1 MSTLRQALADYLTM
15 RRALGYKMDK
25 AERLLGQ
32 FVAFAED
39 RGETHVRTETALA
52 WATLPADA
60 AAIWTSRRLAEVR
73 LFARHL
79 HTLDPRTEVPPA
91 DLLPAKTRRATPY
104 LYTPLEIAALMQA
117 TAILRGPHVQA
128 TYRTLI
134 GLLAATGM
142 RIGEAIALDQ
152 GDFDAGSGM
161 VTIRHGKFDKARA
174 LPLHPTTVAAL
185 DAYLRRDGRP
195 RPEGPP
201 VLLISSRGKRLGY
214 GTVHWVFHK
223 LLNHCAIVPRS
234 AACRP
239 RIHDLRHSFAVSTI
253 ADDYRSGAPGSRL
266 AILSTYLGHAD
277 PGDTYWYL
285 SAAPELLGLAGERLE
300 RHLKQRTEANLDHKI
315 CAACATDQ
323 LPGDA

>member
-32 FVAFAED
+32 FVAFAEE
-39 RGETHVRTETALA
+39 RGETYVGAETALA
-52 WATLPADA
+52 WATRPAGA

-79 HTLDPRTEVPPA
+79 RTLDPRTEVPPA
-91 DLLPAKTRRATPY
+91 DLLPARGRRATPY
-104 LYTPLEIAALMQA
+104 LYTPQEVADLMRA
-117 TAILRGPHVQA
+117 TGLLRGSHVQA

-142 RIGEAIALDQ
+142 RIGEAIGLERD
-152 GDFDAGSGM
+152 DFDAAHGRL
-161 VTIRHGKFDKARA
+161 TIRKGKFGKPREV
-174 LPLHPTTVAAL
+174 PLHPTTVAAL
-185 DAYLRRDGRP
+185 DDYLRRDDRP
-195 RPEGPP
+195 RHAGMPT
-201 VLLISSRGKRLGY
+201 LLISSTGKRLRY
-214 GTVHWVFHK
+214 TTVQPIFHK
-223 LLNHCAIVPRS
+223 LLHHCGIAPRS
-234 AACRP
+234 ATCRP

-253 ADDYRSGAPGSRL
+253 VDDYRSGDPGSRL
-266 AILSTYLGHAD
+266 AILSTYLGHAN

-300 RHLKQRTEANLDHKI
+300 RHLR
-315 CAACATDQ
+315 
-323 LPGDA
+323 GDA